1 MALFCR
7 MEKNDSLHPDHVLA
21 AAVDTITE
29 KTFNFDI
36 TIVPKG
42 KVHALLQR
50 FRLARKKVS
59 FELRPVSVGTLYRI
73 SKMILS
79 LEIDNGAELNQLT
92 RSYLRVK
99 ENAECIIDICAAAI
113 HNQKSEAPD
122 SLKALIRDNLTSQE
136 LMKLM
141 ALVVNTLAI
150 ENFIV
155 SIVLV
160 KGMNVLANPPA
171 SAESAE

>member
-42 KVHALLQR
+42 KLHALLQR
-50 FRLARKKVS
+50 FKLARKKVS

-79 LEIDNGAELNQLT
+79 LEINTGTDLSSLS
-92 RSYLRVK
+92 RSHLRVT
-99 ENAECIIDICAAAI
+99 ENIDTMIEICATAI
-113 HNQKSEAPD
+113 HNQKSEAPA
-122 SLKALIRDNLTSQE
+122 SLKNLLRENLSSIE

-141 ALVVNTLAI
+141 AMVVKSMAV

-160 KGMNVLANPPA
+160 KGMNVLASPPA
-171 SAESAE
+171 SAENAE